1 MSEFLFKL
9 LTTSIPGTKSRKV
22 DKFFMTHDI
31 AWFNKFSIYQNLDSP
46 LNRMLRALSMLR
58 RRISR
63 RGLLLL
69 SAALLFLA
77 VASFYIISFSRF
89 KPVTTTEPLS
99 LPEEFLSPFH
109 TRVSIYLY
117 WWFISETLSST
128 LRKSL
133 QQLHEDTY
141 KHPVFLSFSRNYL
154 IRVIWLKKQQEP
166 KSRLFYCSHGQIF
179 HVIKNWIV
187 G

>member
-1 MSEFLFKL
+1 MKSSLF
-9 LTTSIPGTKSRKV
+9 
-22 DKFFMTHDI
+22 THDI
-31 AWFNKFSIYQNLDSP
+31 AWFNKFSIYQNLDFP

-69 SAALLFLA
+69 SGALLFLA

-109 TRVSIYLY
+109 TRVSSLHC
-117 WWFISETLSST
+117 WLISETLSST
-128 LRKSL
+128 LGKSL
-133 QQLHEDTY
+133 QKLHEDTY
-141 KHPVFLSFSRNYL
+141 KLPVFHSFLINY
-154 IRVIWLKKQQEP
+154 
-166 KSRLFYCSHGQIF
+166 RL
-179 HVIKNWIV
+179 
-187 G
+187 